1 VSPVLDLRNACV
13 HPRTPAQVRT
23 RARCNESPS
32 RNHSKGDN
40 VKKVLSLIVLAAVF
54 FASPAFAADPVVGT
68 WKLNVAKSKF
78 SAGAVLTAGTRVYT
92 EANGLYT
99 LDQKLTGADGKEMS
113 NRVQYRDGKEEKQ
126 ATAGPAD
133 TTLAKKIDA
142 NTWDFDLKK
151 DGKVVGHVHRVV
163 SADGK
168 TLTVHNTGVQLS
180 GAKGDET
187 LVFDNQ

>member
-1 VSPVLDLRNACV
+1 LIFGTLACILGRPLR
-13 HPRTPAQVRT
+13 
-23 RARCNESPS
+23 
-32 RNHSKGDN
+32 
-40 VKKVLSLIVLAAVF
+40 
-54 FASPAFAADPVVGT
+54 FASPAYAADPILGT

-78 SAGAVLTAGTRVYT
+78 SAGAALTDGTRVYT

-126 ATAGPAD
+126 ATTGPVD

-151 DGKVVGHVHRVV
+151 DGKVIGHVHRVV

-168 TLTVHNTGVQLS
+168 TLTVHNTGVLRG
-180 GAKGDET
+180 GAMGDET
-187 LVFDNQ
+187 LVFAKQ

>member
-1 VSPVLDLRNACV
+1 M
-13 HPRTPAQVRT
+13 
-23 RARCNESPS
+23 
-32 RNHSKGDN
+32 
-40 VKKVLSLIVLAAVF
+40 KKVLSLIVLAAVF

-78 SAGAVLTAGTRVYT
+78 SAGAALTAGTRVYT

-99 LDQKLTGADGKEMS
+99 LDQKLTGADGKEIS
-113 NRVQYRDGKEEKQ
+113 FQVQYRDGTEVKQ
-126 ATAGPAD
+126 TTVGLAG
-133 TTLAKKIDA
+133 TNMTLAKKIDA

-168 TLTVHNTGVQLS
+168 TLTVHNTGLQLS
-180 GAKGDET
+180 GRKGDET
-187 LVFDNQ
+187 LVFDSQ

>member
-1 VSPVLDLRNACV
+1 LQQKSK
-13 HPRTPAQVRT
+13 PATTQ
-23 RARCNESPS
+23 
-32 RNHSKGDN
+32 GDN

-54 FASPAFAADPVVGT
+54 FASPAFAADPILGT

-78 SAGAVLTAGTRVYT
+78 SAGAALTAGTRVYT

-113 NRVQYRDGKEEKQ
+113 NRVQYRDGKDEKQ

-133 TTLAKKIDA
+133 TTLAKKVDA

-168 TLTVHNTGVQLS
+168 TLTAHNTGVQLS
-180 GAKGDET
+180 GARGDET
-187 LVFDNQ
+187 LVFDRQ